1 MVGIILGAAAGTIAE
16 SMADARKY
24 LEEKKAGLE
33 NLYLASGFDSRK
45 KLAEKRA
52 EREAQIKEAMS
63 FNLSEDTARA
73 MQVTGQ
79 LGFELAKLNKIGK
92 DKVSETYIRSLDKA
106 VQDAMEDDEE
116 IANAISAGIS
126 ALKED
131 MNMDDFNAGI
141 ARALAAKTMKE
152 YSDAVSGLTVAS
164 PSFPKVKEFEYRT
177 LGGRR
182 VESSELNRMNTQ
194 IAQSLKTT
202 FGGGYTVDTQGDL
215 SLIQFAN
222 DDLNRLFTE
231 LSNQAINRV
240 ESAVP
245 GVGVGSPADVS
256 LFIGQTLQ
264 NARRTEA
271 DGQPIVSQPSE
282 ILNNLPSILSNP
294 TEFNW
299 DSLETQ
305 PVVNPRQNNQNQPT
319 V

>member
-1 MVGIILGAAAGTIAE
+1 MVSIILGAAAGTIAE

-24 LEEKKAGLE
+24 LEQKKAGLE
-33 NLYLASGFDSRK
+33 NLYLTSGFESRK

-106 VQDAMEDDEE
+106 VQNAMEDDED
-116 IANAISAGIS
+116 IANAISEGIA

-141 ARALAAKTMKE
+141 MKALAAKTKKE
-152 YSDAVSGLTVAS
+152 YSEAVSGLTVS
-164 PSFPKVKEFEYRT
+164 GPSFPTVKEFEYRT

-202 FGGGYTVDTQGDL
+202 FGGGYSVDNQGDL
-215 SLIQFAN
+215 SLIQFEN

-231 LSNQAINRV
+231 LSNQAVTRV

-245 GVGVGSPADVS
+245 GVGTGSPADVS
-256 LFIGQTLQ
+256 LYIGQTLQ
-264 NARRTEA
+264 NARRNDA
-271 DGQPIVSQPSE
+271 SGQPIVSNPSE

-299 DSLETQ
+299 DSLGTQDVVDPQNTNTQ
-305 PVVNPRQNNQNQPT
+305 PSI
-319 V
+319 

>member
-1 MVGIILGAAAGTIAE
+1 MVSIILGAAAGRVAE
-16 SMADARKY
+16 GLEDARKY

-63 FNLSEDTARA
+63 FNLSEETARA

-92 DKVSETYIRSLDKA
+92 DKVSETYVRSLDKA
-106 VQDAMEDDEE
+106 VQNAMEDDEE

-126 ALKED
+126 ALKEN
-131 MNMDDFNAGI
+131 MTMDDFNAGI
-141 ARALAAKTMKE
+141 MKALAAKTMKE

-182 VESSELNRMNTQ
+182 VESSELNRMNVQ
-194 IAQSLKTT
+194 IAESLKTT
-202 FGGGYTVDTQGDL
+202 FGEGYNLDNENGLTV
-215 SLIQFAN
+215 IQFQD
-222 DDLNRLFTE
+222 DDLRKLFTE
-231 LSNQAINRV
+231 LSIQAKNRV
-240 ESAVP
+240 ETAVP
-245 GVGVGSPADVS
+245 GVGTGSPADVS

-264 NARRTEA
+264 NARRE
-271 DGQPIVSQPSE
+271 DESGQGVVSKPSE
-282 ILNNLPSILSNP
+282 ILNNLPSILNNP
-294 TEFNW
+294 TGFNW
-299 DSLETQ
+299 DSLLTQNEVNPQENTSTQ
-305 PVVNPRQNNQNQPT
+305 PSI
-319 V
+319 

>member
-1 MVGIILGAAAGTIAE
+1 MVNIVLGAALGTVAE

-33 NLYLASGFDSRK
+33 NLLLTSGFENRK
-45 KLAEKRA
+45 QLDKKRA

-92 DKVSETYIRSLDKA
+92 DKVSETYIRSLDRA
-106 VQDAMEDDEE
+106 VQNAMEDDEE
-116 IANAISAGIS
+116 IANAISVGIA

-131 MNMDDFNAGI
+131 MDMGDFNAGI
-141 ARALAAKTMKE
+141 MKALAAKTKKE
-152 YSDAVSGLTVAS
+152 YSEAVSGLTVSS
-164 PSFPKVKEFEYRT
+164 PSFPTVKEFEYRT

-202 FGGGYTVDTQGDL
+202 FGGGYSVDNQGDL
-215 SLIQFAN
+215 SLIQFA
-222 DDLNRLFTE
+222 DDNLNRLFTE
-231 LSNQAINRV
+231 LSNQAVTRV

-245 GVGVGSPADVS
+245 GVGTGSPADVS
-256 LFIGQTLQ
+256 LYIGQTLQ
-264 NARRTEA
+264 NARRNDA
-271 DGQPIVSQPSE
+271 SGQPIVSKPSE
-282 ILNNLPSILSNP
+282 ILNNLPNILNNP
-294 TEFNW
+294 TGFN
-299 DSLETQ
+299 
-305 PVVNPRQNNQNQPT
+305 
-319 V
+319 

>member
-1 MVGIILGAAAGTIAE
+1 MVNIVLGAALGTVAE

-33 NLYLASGFDSRK
+33 NLLLTSGFENRK
-45 KLAEKRA
+45 QLDAARAKRT
-52 EREAQIKEAMS
+52 AQIKEAMS

-106 VQDAMEDDEE
+106 VQNAMEDDED
-116 IANAISAGIS
+116 IANAISEGIA

-131 MNMDDFNAGI
+131 MDMGDFNAGI
-141 ARALAAKTMKE
+141 MKALAAKTKKE
-152 YSDAVSGLTVAS
+152 YSEAVSNLTVS
-164 PSFPKVKEFEYRT
+164 GPSFPTVKEFEYRT

-202 FGGGYTVDTQGDL
+202 FGGGYSVDNQGDL
-215 SLIQFAN
+215 SLIQFEN

-231 LSNQAINRV
+231 LSNQAVTRV

-245 GVGVGSPADVS
+245 GVGTGSPADVS
-256 LFIGQTLQ
+256 LYIGQTLQ
-264 NARRTEA
+264 NARRNDA
-271 DGQPIVSQPSE
+271 SGQPIVSNPSE

-294 TEFNW
+294 DFNW
-299 DSLETQ
+299 NSLGTQ
-305 PVVNPRQNNQNQPT
+305 DVVNPQNTNTQPSI
-319 V
+319 

>member
-1 MVGIILGAAAGTIAE
+1 MVSIVLGAAAGTVAKGL
-16 SMADARKY
+16 ADAREY
-24 LEEKKAGLE
+24 LEQKKAGLE
-33 NLYLASGFDSRK
+33 NLYITSGFDSRK

-52 EREAQIKEAMS
+52 ERAAQIKEAES
-63 FNLSEDTARA
+63 FGLSEQTAKA

-106 VQDAMEDDEE
+106 VQNAMEDDEE
-116 IANAISAGIS
+116 IANAISEGIS
-126 ALKED
+126 ALKKE
-131 MNMDDFNAGI
+131 MSMDDFNSGI

-152 YSDAVSGLTVAS
+152 YSEAVSGLTVAS
-164 PSFPKVKEFEYRT
+164 PSLPKVKEFEYRT

-202 FGGGYTVDTQGDL
+202 FGKGYTVDTQGDL
-215 SLIQFAN
+215 SLIQFTD
-222 DDLNRLFTE
+222 DDLNKLFSE
-231 LSNQAINRV
+231 LSRQAINRV

-264 NARRTEA
+264 NARRTKE

-305 PVVNPRQNNQNQPT
+305 NVADPSQNTSEQSSI
-319 V
+319 

>member
-1 MVGIILGAAAGTIAE
+1 MVSIILGAAAGTIAE

-24 LEEKKAGLE
+24 LEQKKAGLE
-33 NLYLASGFDSRK
+33 NLYLTSGFESRK

-131 MNMDDFNAGI
+131 MTMDDFNAGI

-152 YSDAVSGLTVAS
+152 FGDAVSGLTVAS
-164 PSFPKVKEFEYRT
+164 PSLPKVKEFEYRT

-182 VESSELNRMNTQ
+182 VETSEINRMNVQ
-194 IAQSLKTT
+194 IAESLKTT
-202 FGGGYTVDTQGDL
+202 FGEGYNLDTENGVT
-215 SLIQFAN
+215 LIQFQD
-222 DDLNRLFTE
+222 DDLRKLFTE
-231 LSNQAINRV
+231 LSIQAKNRV
-240 ESAVP
+240 ETAVP
-245 GVGVGSPADVS
+245 GVGTGSPADVS

-264 NARRTEA
+264 NARRE
-271 DGQPIVSQPSE
+271 DESGQAVVSKPLE
-282 ILNNLPSILSNP
+282 VLNNLPSILSNP

-299 DSLETQ
+299 DSLSTDDAVDPQQNTPTQ
-305 PVVNPRQNNQNQPT
+305 PSI
-319 V
+319 

>member
-1 MVGIILGAAAGTIAE
+1 MVSIILGAAAGTIAE

-24 LEEKKAGLE
+24 LEQKKAGLE
-33 NLYLASGFDSRK
+33 NLYLTSGFESRK

-106 VQDAMEDDEE
+106 VQNAMEDNEE
-116 IANAISAGIS
+116 IANAISEGIA

-131 MNMDDFNAGI
+131 MTMDDFNAGI
-141 ARALAAKTMKE
+141 MKALAAKTKKE
-152 YSDAVSGLTVAS
+152 YSEAVSGLTVS
-164 PSFPKVKEFEYRT
+164 GPSFPKVKEFEYRT

-222 DDLNRLFTE
+222 DDLNRLFSE
-231 LSNQAINRV
+231 LSRQAISKV

-264 NARRTEA
+264 NARRTKE
-271 DGQPIVSQPSE
+271 DGQSIVSKPSE

-294 TEFNW
+294 DFNW

-305 PVVNPRQNNQNQPT
+305 SVVDPRQNNQNQSSI
-319 V
+319 

>member
-1 MVGIILGAAAGTIAE
+1 MAGAFFGNLADT
-16 SMADARKY
+16 MADARKY

-33 NLYLASGFDSRK
+33 NLYLTSGFDSRK

-106 VQDAMEDDEE
+106 VQNAMEDNEE
-116 IANAISAGIS
+116 IANAISEGIA

-131 MNMDDFNAGI
+131 MTMDDFNAGI
-141 ARALAAKTMKE
+141 MKALAAKTKKE
-152 YSDAVSGLTVAS
+152 YSEAVSGLTVS
-164 PSFPKVKEFEYRT
+164 GPSFPKVKEFEYRT

-222 DDLNRLFTE
+222 DDLNRLFSE
-231 LSNQAINRV
+231 LSRQAISKV

-264 NARRTEA
+264 NARRTKE
-271 DGQPIVSQPSE
+271 DGQSIVSKPSE

-294 TEFNW
+294 DFNW

-305 PVVNPRQNNQNQPT
+305 SVVDPRQNNQNQSSI
-319 V
+319 

>member
-1 MVGIILGAAAGTIAE
+1 MVSIILGAAAGTIAE

-33 NLYLASGFDSRK
+33 NLYITSGFDSRK

-106 VQDAMEDDEE
+106 VQNAMEDNEE
-116 IANAISAGIS
+116 IANAISEGIA

-131 MNMDDFNAGI
+131 MTMDDFNAGI
-141 ARALAAKTMKE
+141 MKALAAKTKKE
-152 YSDAVSGLTVAS
+152 YSEAVSGLTVS
-164 PSFPKVKEFEYRT
+164 GPSFPKVKEFEYRT

-222 DDLNRLFTE
+222 DDLNRLFSE
-231 LSNQAINRV
+231 LSRQAISKV

-264 NARRTEA
+264 NARRTKE
-271 DGQPIVSQPSE
+271 DGQSIVSKPSE

-294 TEFNW
+294 DFNW

-305 PVVNPRQNNQNQPT
+305 SVVDPRQNNQNQSSI
-319 V
+319 

>member
-1 MVGIILGAAAGTIAE
+1 MVNIVLGAALGTVAE

-33 NLYLASGFDSRK
+33 NLLLTSGFENRK
-45 KLAEKRA
+45 QLDAARAKRT
-52 EREAQIKEAMS
+52 AQIKEAMS

-106 VQDAMEDDEE
+106 VQNAMEDDED
-116 IANAISAGIS
+116 IANAISEGIA

-131 MNMDDFNAGI
+131 MDMGDFNAGI
-141 ARALAAKTMKE
+141 MKALAAKTKKE
-152 YSDAVSGLTVAS
+152 YSEAVSNLTVS
-164 PSFPKVKEFEYRT
+164 GPSFPTVKEFEYRT

-202 FGGGYTVDTQGDL
+202 FGGGYSVDNQGDL
-215 SLIQFAN
+215 SLIQFEN

-231 LSNQAINRV
+231 LSNQAVTRV

-245 GVGVGSPADVS
+245 GVGTGSPADVS
-256 LFIGQTLQ
+256 LYIGQTLQ
-264 NARRTEA
+264 NARRNDA
-271 DGQPIVSQPSE
+271 SGQPIVSNPSE

-294 TEFNW
+294 DFNW
-299 DSLETQ
+299 NSLGTQDVVDPQNTNTQ
-305 PVVNPRQNNQNQPT
+305 PSI
-319 V
+319 

>member
-1 MVGIILGAAAGTIAE
+1 MVSIILGAAAGTIAE

-24 LEEKKAGLE
+24 LEQKKAGLE
-33 NLYLASGFDSRK
+33 NLYLTSGFESRK

-92 DKVSETYIRSLDKA
+92 DKVSETYVRSLDKA

-131 MNMDDFNAGI
+131 MTMDDFNAGI

-152 YSDAVSGLTVAS
+152 FGDAVSGLTVAS
-164 PSFPKVKEFEYRT
+164 PSFPTVKEFEYRT

-202 FGGGYTVDTQGDL
+202 FGGGYTVDNQGDL

-231 LSNQAINRV
+231 LSKQAINRV

-264 NARRTEA
+264 NARRE
-271 DGQPIVSQPSE
+271 DESGQAVVSKPLE
-282 ILNNLPSILSNP
+282 VLNNLPSILSNP

-299 DSLETQ
+299 DNLATDDAVDSQENTPTQ
-305 PVVNPRQNNQNQPT
+305 PSI
-319 V
+319 

>member
-1 MVGIILGAAAGTIAE
+1 MVSIVLGAALDTVAE
-16 SMADARKY
+16 GMKDAREY
-24 LEEKKAGLE
+24 LEKKKVGLE
-33 NLYLASGFDSRK
+33 NLLLTSGFENRK
-45 KLAEKRA
+45 ELDKKRA

-73 MQVTGQ
+73 MQITGQ

-106 VQDAMEDDEE
+106 VQNAMEDDED
-116 IANAISAGIS
+116 IANAISEGIA

-131 MNMDDFNAGI
+131 MDMGDFNAGI
-141 ARALAAKTMKE
+141 MKALAAKTKKE
-152 YSDAVSGLTVAS
+152 YSEAVSNLTVS
-164 PSFPKVKEFEYRT
+164 GPSFPTVKEFEYRT

-202 FGGGYTVDTQGDL
+202 FGGGYSVDNQGDL
-215 SLIQFAN
+215 SLIQFEN

-231 LSNQAINRV
+231 LSNQAVTRV

-245 GVGVGSPADVS
+245 GVGTGSPADVS
-256 LFIGQTLQ
+256 LYIGQTLQ
-264 NARRTEA
+264 NARRNDA
-271 DGQPIVSQPSE
+271 SGQPIVSNPSE

-294 TEFNW
+294 DFNW
-299 DSLETQ
+299 NSLGTQDVVDPQNTNTQ
-305 PVVNPRQNNQNQPT
+305 PSI
-319 V
+319 